1 MTRSL
6 GGACLASDMS
16 DGGLPKCLCNN
27 ETMIIRQIAGAL
39 GAELHGVDLTQPLAA
54 NVQHDIRAALLQYQV
69 IFFRDQDLGPDQFMR
84 FAHTLGQPVEYPF
97 VKGLDSFPC
106 VIEVKKLEH
115 EKVNF
120 GGIWHSDTTYL
131 EQPPM
136 GSMLLA
142 KEVPPY
148 GGDTLFANQYLAWD
162 TLSDTMKSLLDG
174 LVGISSSA
182 KADVSKTREDRIKSD
197 GKDSTPKEYTAQ
209 HPLVRTHPET
219 GRKALY
225 VNIAHTSGIVGM
237 TDAESA
243 PLLSFLFQHQ
253 VKPEFTCRFVWQ
265 PHSLAVWDNRC
276 TQHNP
281 VNDYHGFRRVMHRI
295 TLAGDTPV

>member
-1 MTRSL
+1 MKN
-6 GGACLASDMS
+6 M
-16 DGGLPKCLCNN
+16 
-27 ETMIIRQIAGAL
+27 MIRRIAGAL
-39 GAELHGVDLTQPLAA
+39 GAELHGVDLTQTLSGE
-54 NVQHDIRAALLQYQV
+54 QQREIRDALLQNQV
-69 IFFRDQDLGPDQFMR
+69 IFFRDQDLSPQQFMA
-84 FAHTLGQPVEYPF
+84 FAQTLGQPIEYPF
-97 VKGLDSFPC
+97 VKGLEGFPC

-131 EQPPM
+131 PQPPM

-148 GGDTLFANQYLAWD
+148 GGDTLFANQYLAWEA
-162 TLSDTMKSLLDG
+162 LSDTMQRLLEG

-197 GKDSTPKEYTAQ
+197 GKDTAPQ
-209 HPLVRTHPET
+209 SHLAHHPLVRTHPET

-225 VNIAHTSGIVGM
+225 VNVAHTAGIVGM

-243 PLLSFLFQHQ
+243 PLLHFLFQHQ

-295 TLAGDTPV
+295 TLAGDTPR